1 MTLPHNSYEIVP
13 LRRHLEKTTNGTT
26 ATQVE
31 EGEKTLKVTRI
42 ETISTG
48 AVDLEKVGFVDGAEN
63 LRQFALRDGDILFSH
78 INSMSVIG
86 NSAAVT
92 KDVLPLHV
100 GMNLLRLRPSA
111 RVYPAFLAWCLKSD
125 LVRHQV
131 RQFAK
136 PAINQASISTTNLKR
151 VRAPHPDLPTQRAIA
166 DFLDRET
173 ARIDTLIE
181 KKQRLVNVIA
191 EKASAVVSFAIRGNF
206 TTPDAQKCNDIDW
219 MGEYPAHWKR
229 LPLKALGVGKDAVFI
244 DGDWIE
250 SKDLSSEGIR
260 YLTTGNVG
268 IGVYKEQG
276 VGFISQDTFNHLNC
290 TEVLPGDILISRL
303 NPPIGRACLVPQL
316 SSRMVTSVDNVIVRP
331 SSHID
336 RQFIVHVLTSSE
348 FFENTSNIARG
359 TTMQRISR
367 SALGKIR
374 IPLPPLE
381 EQREIARHVSS
392 RTDAYRLISDKV
404 GLSVDRLKE
413 YRSALITS
421 AVTGQIDVT
430 KWTNAGTTDRQL
442 DAIEEEFGA

>member
-1 MTLPHNSYEIVP
+1 MSYWPRDIKFPLMPLKHCSSVNPDILAENTKPDFEFDYIDIGSVSLEHGVSLKQRMSFEGAPSRARKLVRASDVIVSTVRTY
-13 LRRHLEKTTNGTT
+13 LRAIAAVEHSEVP
-26 ATQVE
+26 QVA
-31 EGEKTLKVTRI
+31 
-42 ETISTG
+42 STG
-48 AVDLEKVGFVDGAEN
+48 FAVFRA
-63 LRQFALRDGDILFSH
+63 
-78 INSMSVIG
+78 
-86 NSAAVT
+86 
-92 KDVLPLHV
+92 
-100 GMNLLRLRPSA
+100 
-111 RVYPAFLAWCLKSD
+111 KSD
-125 LVRHQV
+125 VEPRFLYRAVQATPFVEQV
-131 RQFAK
+131 VSQSVGVSY
-136 PAINQASISTTNLKR
+136 PAINPSTL
-151 VRAPHPDLPTQRAIA
+151 ADIEIPLPDLPTQRAIA

-191 EKASAVVSFAIRGNF
+191 EKAFAVVSFAIRGSF